1 MTERHRYREVL
12 YCTSA
17 VVLLTYAVIMVAGYW
32 FFAQYTLSPGKVQGL
47 FCSSKAQRICFCAIF
62 FPMLKHRSRAHHCFT

>member
-1 MTERHRYREVL
+1 MYTTMAERHRYKEVL

-32 FFAQYTLSPGKVQGL
+32 FFAQYTLSPGN
-47 FCSSKAQRICFCAIF
+47 SIA
-62 FPMLKHRSRAHHCFT
+62 RSTMP